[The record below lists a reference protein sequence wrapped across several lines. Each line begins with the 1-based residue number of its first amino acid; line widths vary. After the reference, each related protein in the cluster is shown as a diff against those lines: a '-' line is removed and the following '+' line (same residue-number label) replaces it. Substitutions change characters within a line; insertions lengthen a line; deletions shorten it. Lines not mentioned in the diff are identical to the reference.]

1 MTDGEEGAEVEGG
14 GRDAAG
20 SLIRWQSVHR
30 QMDEE
35 GKSSINELQLALE
48 AVCAGCH
55 LLIEML
61 IGTTAATTTTTDWR
75 A

>member
-1 MTDGEEGAEVEGG
+1 
-14 GRDAAG
+14 
-20 SLIRWQSVHR
+20 
-30 QMDEE
+30 MDEE